1 MNIDGNETGI
11 NGVKKS
17 STSTP
22 LRVAKYL
29 LVRLL
34 AISITI
40 ILGVF
45 VVILVANKD
54 GQIDQMV
61 MSEVQDN
68 LRQERGVYNVTL
80 TQEAQERINQRQM
93 ELEEEAGLNLP
104 FIPRH
109 LRWTFNAL
117 TLRWGEVFYSQY
129 SSIYVLKPELNEVRE
144 IVIDR
149 FPNTLLLVGTADL
162 VIFLVGIPLA
172 LSLSR
177 KHGSWVDRF
186 FSFLAPISS
195 IPSWVFGVL
204 LLLIFAVELRFLPF
218 GGMFGQTPPEQKWEY
233 IPIVARHMILP
244 VMAILL
250 SLLFQLV
257 YTWRTYFMIYS
268 DEDYVE
274 LAKAKGLSS
283 SDIGKKH
290 ILRPS
295 SPFIITSFSL
305 TLVGFWQMTTALEV
319 VFNWPGIGQLYIDSL
334 PHFWQEQM
342 FPGELAISVAIVV
355 VFAYLLG
362 MIVLVLDLTY
372 AWLDPRVRVG
382 TDSVSVAKSSNITGV
397 RSSFRLNLIF
407 TEIIIVTRSKRKG
420 LRLPFSRRITQ
431 FTHFSLNKQQEARDL
446 FSWEKFRKSMVSRWI
461 KIKELLINFL
471 SVLRELVRYPAAA
484 ASLFVIL
491 ILVFGSIYA
500 LVALPYSEIGSQWY
514 TGSIQGVT
522 TAPKLAQPEWIN
534 LFRKDKLLSTIQ
546 QSSKDGTADK
556 TVEVGSGETI
566 KNNITFTFD
575 YPYSEIP
582 EEMYINF
589 DTEYE
594 VKRPFVAMT
603 WVTPDQREIEL
614 RALSVDADKRVD
626 VVEYLPQ
633 RLFQTK
639 YLSLASGVNGNSED
653 EVPELAVLFTDASEE
668 KFSTLQ
674 GTYQL
679 RLDGRLFEDN
689 ADLDAELIIL
699 GQVYGIAGTD
709 YMRRDLLVPLVWG
722 MPFALI
728 VGLLGATL
736 TTIIAMLVAA
746 TGVWY
751 GGKVDGLVQRI
762 TEVNMIFP
770 VLALG
775 VLFYALFDISLWT
788 ILAFVIILNI
798 FGSPT
803 KSFRAAFLQVKE
815 APYMEAAKAYG
826 ASNWRLISRYMI
838 PRIIPVLIPQLIV
851 LIPAFVFLEATLGM
865 FNIHSNLPTWGRV
878 IYESL
883 KHGVV
888 YGSRFWVL
896 QPIALLLLTGFAFA
910 VLGYTLDKILNPRL
924 KQV

>member
-1 MNIDGNETGI
+1 MSQNDIKIDETETGI
-11 NGVKKS
+11 NKVGKS

-45 VVILVANKD
+45 IVILVANKN

-68 LRQERGVYNVTL
+68 LRQERGVFNVIL
-80 TQEAQERINQRQM
+80 TQEGQERINQRQM

-117 TLRWGEVFYSQY
+117 TLRWGDVFYSQY
-129 SSIYVLKPELNEVRE
+129 SAIYVLKPELNEVRS
-144 IVIDR
+144 IVLDR

-204 LLLIFAVELRFLPF
+204 LLLIFAVELPILPY
-218 GGMFGQTPPEQKWEY
+218 GGMFGVPPPEYKWEY
-233 IPIVARHMILP
+233 IPMVTKHMILP

-257 YTWRTYFMIYS
+257 YTWRTYFLIYS
-268 DEDYVE
+268 GEDYVE
-274 LAKAKGLSS
+274 LAKAKGLSGS
-283 SDIGKKH
+283 EIGKKH

-305 TLVGFWQMTTALEV
+305 TLIGFWQMTTALEV

-355 VFAYLLG
+355 IFAYLLG
-362 MIVLVLDLTY
+362 MIVLILDLVY
-372 AWLDPRVRVG
+372 ALLDPRVRVATEG
-382 TDSVSVAKSSNITGV
+382 VSVA
-397 RSSFRLNLIF
+397 RSSRRGGIRSLLKRQKPKVKPTYLNERGTLEAF
-407 TEIIIVTRSKRKG
+407 PNWDG
-420 LRLPFSRRITQ
+420 LRKNLSNFYVRM
-431 FTHFSLNKQQEARDL
+431 RDL
-446 FSWEKFRKSMVSRWI
+446 SKS
-461 KIKELLINFL
+461 FL
-471 SVLRELVRYPAAA
+471 SVLRELIRYPAAA
-484 ASLFVIL
+484 VSLFVIVIL
-491 ILVFGSIYA
+491 IIGSIYA
-500 LVALPYSEIGSQWY
+500 LVALPYSEIGSDWY
-514 TGSIQGVT
+514 QGSIQGNTYV
-522 TAPKLAQPEWIN
+522 PKLAQPEWIN
-534 LFRKDKLLSTIQ
+534 LFRKGKSLSTII
-546 QSSKDGTADK
+546 QSSKDGTANK

-566 KNNITFTFD
+566 KNSIKFTFD
-575 YPYSEIP
+575 YQYTDIP
-582 EEMYINF
+582 EEMLINF
-589 DTEYE
+589 DTEFE
-594 VKRPFVAMT
+594 VKRPFVVMT
-603 WVTPDQREIEL
+603 WITPDQREIEM
-614 RALSVDADKRVD
+614 RSLSIDADKRID
-626 VVEYLPQ
+626 VVDYLPQ
-633 RLFQTK
+633 RLFQSK
-639 YLSLASGVNGNSED
+639 YFSNLSAVNGNSEGA
-653 EVPELAVLFTDASEE
+653 VPELAVLFTNPDVEPL
-668 KFSTLQ
+668 TIVQ
-674 GTYQL
+674 GTYEL
-679 RLDGRLFEDN
+679 RLDGRMFEEN

-699 GQVYGIAGTD
+699 GQVYGLAGTD
-709 YMRRDLLVPLVWG
+709 YMRRDLMVPLVWG
-722 MPFALI
+722 MPFALV

-736 TTIIAMLVAA
+736 TTLIAMLIAA

-751 GGKVDGLVQRI
+751 SGWVDGLIQRI

-775 VLFYALFDISLWT
+775 VLFYALFDVNLWT
-788 ILAFVIILNI
+788 ILAIVIILNI

-803 KSFRAAFLQVKE
+803 KAFRAAFLQVRE

-826 ASNWRLISRYMI
+826 ASNWRLIRRYMV
-838 PRIIPVLIPQLIV
+838 PRVIPVLIPQLIV

-883 KHGVV
+883 KYGVV

-910 VLGYTLDKILNPRL
+910 VLGYALDKILNPRL